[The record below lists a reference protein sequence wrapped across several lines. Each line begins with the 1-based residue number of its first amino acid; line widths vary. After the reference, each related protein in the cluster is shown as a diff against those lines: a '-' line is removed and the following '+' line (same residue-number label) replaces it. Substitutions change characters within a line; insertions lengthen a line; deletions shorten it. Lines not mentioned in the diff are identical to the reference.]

1 MKAGRCFTDTS
12 DFLNI
17 HIGDEIMIDGRR
29 FTVTGEERERRFGVE
44 DPKFWVKRVVE
55 VETGD
60 RKLAK
65 LSFFEEFNTRLG
77 SIVIRCYRSP
87 KKEEQILNLCRE
99 RPEFMNGITYHDAR
113 NNRVRILDIVRGP
126 NFMLHLDSLRMPHAV
141 YFQKE
146 LPDIL
151 HHLSDACAAIGFL
164 HRNGFRHGDIRS
176 DHIIVERKSGRYV
189 WIDFDYEFEAPENP
203 FGLDLFGLGNILIYA
218 VGKVFHNSYMIK
230 NDTYTYGDLAAR
242 LEPEDFSIL
251 HPNRLVNL
259 RKLYPYIP
267 LMLNN
272 ILMHFSQGAPIT
284 YESVDEI
291 LEDLNGY
298 LASL

>member
-17 HIGDEIMIDGRR
+17 HIGDDIMIDGRR

-87 KKEEQILNLCRE
+87 QKEEQILDLCRE
-99 RPEFMNGITYHDAR
+99 RPEFMNGITYHDTR

-141 YFQKE
+141 YFQNA
-146 LPDIL
+146 LPNIL
-151 HHLSDACAAIGFL
+151 YHLSDAYAAIEFL

-203 FGLDLFGLGNILIYA
+203 FGLDIFGLGNILIYA
-218 VGKVFHNSYMIK
+218 VGKVFHTAYMIK

-267 LMLNN
+267 RMLNN
-272 ILMHFSQGAPIT
+272 ILMHFSLGAPIT

>member
-12 DFLNI
+12 DFLDI
-17 HIGDEIMIDGRR
+17 HIGDDIMIDGRR

-87 KKEEQILNLCRE
+87 QKEKQILDLCRE

-113 NNRVRILDIVRGP
+113 NNLVRILDIVRGP
-126 NFMLHLDSLRMPHAV
+126 NFMLHLDRLRMPHAV

-146 LPDIL
+146 LPTIL
-151 HHLSDACAAIGFL
+151 QHLSNACAAIGFL

-218 VGKVFHNSYMIK
+218 VGKVFHNAYMIK

-272 ILMHFSQGAPIT
+272 ILMHFSLGAPIT